1 MKNILTC
8 LLALFVLVSCGK
20 KGCMDPL
27 AQNYSSTAKKDDNS
41 CIYSISNSW
50 NMSSYKINGIDL
62 SSNFN
67 HFKLICYADSSFWR
81 QSIVINDSL
90 TKDTNVIYTNIYI
103 PDTTISQLDSTYVLD
118 TIYTAVDTTIIDTT
132 ITIIDTLIFDSLVT
146 LIDTSIVDTLIYDS
160 TTFDIIG
167 NYNLSNM
174 QTELDM
180 QYQNIKTNSN
190 FDSGN
195 DWQLDNS
202 SFKFSINV
210 LTDSIMHLI
219 LISSSDPNI
228 NSMELI
234 YNKE

>member
-27 AQNYSSTAKKDDNS
+27 AQNYSSAAKKDDNS
-41 CIYSISNSW
+41 CTYSISNSW

-90 TKDTNVIYTNIYI
+90 TKDTNVIYTDIYI
-103 PDTTISQLDSTYVLD
+103 PDTTISQIDSTYVVD

-160 TTFDIIG
+160 TIFDIIG

-195 DWQLDNS
+195 DWQPDNN

-234 YNKE
+234 YNKD

>member
-1 MKNILTC
+1 M
-8 LLALFVLVSCGK
+8 
-20 KGCMDPL
+20 
-27 AQNYSSTAKKDDNS
+27 
-41 CIYSISNSW
+41 
-50 NMSSYKINGIDL
+50 
-62 SSNFN
+62 
-67 HFKLICYADSSFWR
+67 
-81 QSIVINDSL
+81 INDSL
-90 TKDTNVIYTNIYI
+90 TKDTNVIYTNINI
-103 PDTTISQLDSTYVLD
+103 PDTTISQIDSTYVID

-160 TTFDIIG
+160 TIFYIIG

-174 QTELDM
+174 QTSTGGTIFSELNM

-190 FDSGN
+190 FDYGN